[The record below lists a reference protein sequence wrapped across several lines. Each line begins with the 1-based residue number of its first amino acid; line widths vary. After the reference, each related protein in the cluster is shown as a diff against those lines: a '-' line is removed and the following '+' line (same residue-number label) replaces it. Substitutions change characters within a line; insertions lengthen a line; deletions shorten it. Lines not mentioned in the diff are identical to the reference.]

1 MTPLTVTRHGRVAVL
16 TLEHPENG
24 NRLDRDMAD
33 AVTVA
38 LQAARTDA
46 AIGACVVTG
55 FGEIF
60 CLGGDYQGAG
70 PTAAGRAE
78 YADAL
83 IGMDRA
89 LAHLGKPLVCAVNG
103 DAHAGGLSVVIG
115 CDLAVASADATF
127 GLPEAANGLFPF
139 LALAIV
145 KDALPKKALFDLI
158 YNARLLTAQEA
169 LDLRIVNEVA
179 PRRRPRARNRA
190 RRAGRSSQ
198 RGNRHARPRPL
209 LRHARLGTDGRT
221 RSSAGCTACRARGEG
236 SNAEREVDLR

>member
-158 YNARLLTAQEA
+158 YNARLLTAHEA
-169 LDLRIVNEVA
+169 LDLCIVNEVV
-179 PRRRPRARNRA
+179 PRDAVLERAIELAEQAA
-190 RRAGRSSQ
+190 R
-198 RGNRHARPRPL
+198 H
-209 LRHARLGTDGRT
+209 
-221 RSSAGCTACRARGEG
+221 
-236 SNAEREVDLR
+236 NAEIVTLGRDLYYGMRGLEPTAALEAARVALLAALAAKDRTPSAK

>member
-46 AIGACVVTG
+46 AVGACVVTG

-139 LALAIV
+139 LTLAIV

-158 YNARLLTAQEA
+158 YNARLLTAHEA
-169 LDLRIVNEVA
+169 LDLCIVNEVV
-179 PRRRPRARNRA
+179 PRDAVLERAIELAEQAA
-190 RRAGRSSQ
+190 R
-198 RGNRHARPRPL
+198 H
-209 LRHARLGTDGRT
+209 
-221 RSSAGCTACRARGEG
+221 
-236 SNAEREVDLR
+236 NAEIVTLGRDLYYSMRGLEPTAALEAARVALLAALAAKDRTPSAK

>member
-139 LALAIV
+139 LTLAIV

-158 YNARLLTAQEA
+158 YNARLLTAHEA
-169 LDLRIVNEVA
+169 LDLCIVNEVV
-179 PRRRPRARNRA
+179 PRDAVLERAIELAEQAA
-190 RRAGRSSQ
+190 R
-198 RGNRHARPRPL
+198 H
-209 LRHARLGTDGRT
+209 
-221 RSSAGCTACRARGEG
+221 
-236 SNAEREVDLR
+236 NAEIVTLGRDLYYGMRGLEPTAALGAARVALLAALAAKDRTPSVK